1 MHTGS
6 RYASINKLCLGY
18 IRVAKGDAMIFPQ
31 LRQLS
36 VKTVLVRTVK
46 EFLDDEM
53 STYASALAY
62 QMLFSLFPFLLF
74 LIALIGF
81 LHLPDFFSWLR
92 LQSEL
97 VLPPQALDQVNPVID
112 QLQQSKGGLLSV
124 GIVIALWTASAG
136 VRLMMSAMNAAYD
149 VVEARPAWKRIPLS
163 VFYTIG
169 IAGMLL
175 TVAAL
180 MVTGPQ
186 VMNWLAAQ
194 IGMED
199 FIVTLW
205 TILRW
210 PLIIVLLM
218 VAVAIMYYVMPDVKQ
233 SFRFITPGSVL
244 AVVVWIVASL
254 GFAYYVKTFADYN
267 AMYGSIGAIIV
278 LLLYFYIS
286 AAVLLLGAEMNAV
299 IEHMS
304 AEGKEKGEKEEG
316 ERDAV
321 ANIETVH
328 IKQHVS
334 GLGRDH
340 SHDHD
345 YTPVPPTL
353 KTDKF

>member
-1 MHTGS
+1 
-6 RYASINKLCLGY
+6 
-18 IRVAKGDAMIFPQ
+18 MIFP
-31 LRQLS
+31 
-36 VKTVLVRTVK
+36 VLDGLKLHKVLIRTVT
-46 EFLDDEM
+46 EFVDDEM
-53 STYASALAY
+53 PTYASALAY

-149 VVEARPAWKRIPLS
+149 VVEGRPIWKRFPLS
-163 VFYTIG
+163 IFYTIG

-175 TVAAL
+175 AAAAL
-180 MVTGPQ
+180 MVLGPQ
-186 VMNWLAAQ
+186 VMEWLAGQ
-194 IGMED
+194 IGMQE
-199 FIVTLW
+199 FVVTLW

-210 PLIIVLLM
+210 PLIVILLM
-218 VAVAIMYYVMPDVKQ
+218 FAVALMYYVMPDVEQK
-233 SFRFITPGSVL
+233 FRFITPGSVL

-254 GFAYYVKTFADYN
+254 GFGYYVKTFADYN

-304 AEGKEKGEKEEG
+304 AEGKDPGEKEFEEPG
-316 ERDAV
+316 HTDE
-321 ANIETVH
+321 
-328 IKQHVS
+328 KQHVS

-340 SHDHD
+340 SKP
-345 YTPVPPTL
+345 TPVEP
-353 KTDKF
+353 DQ

>member
-1 MHTGS
+1 MET
-6 RYASINKLCLGY
+6 L
-18 IRVAKGDAMIFPQ
+18 MIFPDMRG
-31 LRQLS
+31 LPLHR
-36 VKTVLVRTVK
+36 VMMRTVT
-46 EFLDDEM
+46 EFVADEM

-62 QMLFSLFPFLLF
+62 QMLFSLFPFILF

-81 LHLPDFFSWLR
+81 LHLPDFFTWLR

-97 VLPPQALDQVNPVID
+97 VLPPQALEQVNPVID

-149 VVEARPAWKRIPLS
+149 VVEGRPAWKRFPLS
-163 VFYTIG
+163 IIYTVG

-175 TVAAL
+175 IAAAL
-180 MVTGPQ
+180 MVLGPQ
-186 VMNWLAAQ
+186 VMSWIASQVGL
-194 IGMED
+194 EY

-205 TILRW
+205 TIARW
-210 PLIIVLLM
+210 PVIVILLM
-218 VAVAIMYYVMPDVKQ
+218 VAVALIYYVMPDVKQ
-233 SFRFITPGSVL
+233 EFRFITPGSVL
-244 AVVVWIVASL
+244 AVVVWIIASL
-254 GFAYYVKTFADYN
+254 GFGFYVKEFANYN

-304 AEGKEKGEKEEG
+304 REGKEPGEKVPGEHAPGHEEK
-316 ERDAV
+316 
-321 ANIETVH
+321 H
-328 IKQHVS
+328 HVS

-340 SHDHD
+340 SLN
-345 YTPVPPTL
+345 PT
-353 KTDKF
+353 TDEAQS

>member
-1 MHTGS
+1 
-6 RYASINKLCLGY
+6 
-18 IRVAKGDAMIFPQ
+18 MIFSALQGLP
-31 LRQLS
+31 LHR
-36 VKTVLVRTVK
+36 VLVRTVK

-97 VLPPQALDQVNPVID
+97 VLPPQALEQVNPVID

-149 VVEARPAWKRIPLS
+149 VPEGRPVWKRIPLS
-163 VFYTIG
+163 IFYTVG
-169 IAGMLL
+169 LAGMLL
-175 TVAAL
+175 AAAAL
-180 MVTGPQ
+180 MVLGPQ
-186 VMNWLAAQ
+186 VMEWIASQ
-194 IGMED
+194 IGMQEV
-199 FIVTLW
+199 IVTVW
-205 TILRW
+205 TIVRW
-210 PLIIVLLM
+210 PAIIFLLM
-218 VAVAIMYYVMPDVKQ
+218 VAVALMYYVMPDVKQ
-233 SFRFITPGSVL
+233 KFRFITPGSVL
-244 AVVVWIVASL
+244 AVVVWIIASL

-304 AEGKEKGEKEEG
+304 AEGKNPG
-316 ERDAV
+316 ERDVGEPA
-321 ANIETVH
+321 EHGRTV
-328 IKQHVS
+328 
-334 GLGRDH
+334 LGHEQPATEPEPSRAP
-340 SHDHD
+340 SSE
-345 YTPVPPTL
+345 PNPR
-353 KTDKF
+353 

>member
-1 MHTGS
+1 
-6 RYASINKLCLGY
+6 
-18 IRVAKGDAMIFPQ
+18 MIFPA
-31 LRQLS
+31 LRGLPLHR
-36 VKTVLVRTVK
+36 VLVRTVK

-92 LQSEL
+92 LQSEM
-97 VLPPQALDQVNPVID
+97 VLPPQALEQVNPVID

-149 VVEARPAWKRIPLS
+149 VVEGRPVWKRIPLS
-163 VFYTIG
+163 VVYTVG

-175 TVAAL
+175 AAAAL
-180 MVTGPQ
+180 MVLGPQ
-186 VMNWLAAQ
+186 VMEWIASQ
-194 IGMED
+194 VGMQE

-210 PLIIVLLM
+210 PAIIILMM
-218 VAVAIMYYVMPDVKQ
+218 VAVALIYYVMPDVKQ
-233 SFRFITPGSVL
+233 EFRFITPGSVL
-244 AVVVWIVASL
+244 AVVVWIIASL
-254 GFAYYVKTFADYN
+254 GFGYYVKTFADYN

-304 AEGKEKGEKEEG
+304 VEGKDSGEKEAG
-316 ERDAV
+316 ENVQEHD
-321 ANIETVH
+321 
-328 IKQHVS
+328 KKHVS

-340 SHDHD
+340 SLDHSATSQDEPVRRTSHDS
-345 YTPVPPTL
+345 
-353 KTDKF
+353 

>member
-1 MHTGS
+1 
-6 RYASINKLCLGY
+6 
-18 IRVAKGDAMIFPQ
+18 MIFPD
-31 LRQLS
+31 LRGLPMHR
-36 VKTVLVRTVK
+36 VLVRTVK

-92 LQSEL
+92 LQTEL
-97 VLPPQALDQVNPVID
+97 VLPPQALEQVNPVID

-149 VVEARPAWKRIPLS
+149 VPEGRPVWKRIPLS
-163 VFYTIG
+163 IIYTIG

-175 TVAAL
+175 VAAAL
-180 MVTGPQ
+180 MVLGPQ
-186 VMNWLAAQ
+186 VMEWIAAQ
-194 IGMED
+194 VGLQEV
-199 FIVTLW
+199 IVTLW
-205 TILRW
+205 TVLRLPAIVILM
-210 PLIIVLLM
+210 M
-218 VAVAIMYYVMPDVKQ
+218 VAVALIYYVMPDVKQ
-233 SFRFITPGSVL
+233 KFRFITPGSVL
-244 AVVVWIVASL
+244 AVVVWIIASL

-304 AEGKEKGEKEEG
+304 QEGKNPGEKEFEEDAPQDTITVLG
-316 ERDAV
+316 HERPV
-321 ANIETVH
+321 EPQTSETNT
-328 IKQHVS
+328 
-334 GLGRDH
+334 R
-340 SHDHD
+340 
-345 YTPVPPTL
+345 
-353 KTDKF
+353 

>member
-1 MHTGS
+1 
-6 RYASINKLCLGY
+6 
-18 IRVAKGDAMIFPQ
+18 MIFPD
-31 LRQLS
+31 LRNLPMG
-36 VKTVLVRTVK
+36 KVLVHTVN
-46 EFLDDEM
+46 EFMEDEM

-112 QLQQSKGGLLSV
+112 QLQESKGGLLSF

-149 VVEARPAWKRIPLS
+149 VVEGRPIWKRFPLS
-163 VFYTIG
+163 VLYTVG

-175 TVAAL
+175 AAAAL
-180 MVTGPQ
+180 MVLGPQ
-186 VMNWLAAQ
+186 VMNWIAEQ

-210 PLIIVLLM
+210 PVIIILMM
-218 VAVAIMYYVMPDVKQ
+218 VAVALIYYVMPDVEQ
-233 SFRFITPGSVL
+233 QFRFISPGSVL
-244 AVVVWIVASL
+244 AVVVWIIASL
-254 GFAYYVKTFADYN
+254 GFGYYVKTFSNYN

-304 AEGKEKGEKEEG
+304 SEGKNPGEKEFKDEAPSPD
-316 ERDAV
+316 E
-321 ANIETVH
+321 
-328 IKQHVS
+328 KQHVS

-340 SHDHD
+340 SL
-345 YTPVPPTL
+345 PLPA
-353 KTDKF
+353 KTDE

>member
-1 MHTGS
+1 
-6 RYASINKLCLGY
+6 
-18 IRVAKGDAMIFPQ
+18 MIFPE
-31 LRQLS
+31 LRQLPLGK
-36 VKTVLVRTVK
+36 VMVRTVS

-97 VLPPQALDQVNPVID
+97 VLPPQALEQVNPVID
-112 QLQQSKGGLLSV
+112 QLQQSKGGLLSI

-149 VVEARPAWKRIPLS
+149 VVEARPIWKRFPLS
-163 VFYTIG
+163 VAYTIG
-169 IAGMLL
+169 IAMMMLA
-175 TVAAL
+175 VAAL

-186 VMNWLAAQ
+186 VMNWIAAQ
-194 IGMED
+194 IGMEE

-210 PLIIVLLM
+210 PLIVMLLM
-218 VAVAIMYYVMPDVKQ
+218 VAVALIYYVMPDVKQ
-233 SFRFITPGSVL
+233 EFRFITPGSVL
-244 AVVVWIVASL
+244 AVVVWIIASL
-254 GFAYYVKTFADYN
+254 GFGYYVKTFADYN

-299 IEHMS
+299 VEHMS
-304 AEGKEKGEKEEG
+304 AEGKDKGEKEEG
-316 ERDAV
+316 DGA
-321 ANIETVH
+321 IESTH
-328 IKQHVS
+328 KQHVS

-340 SHDHD
+340 S
-345 YTPVPPTL
+345 VPLPA
-353 KTDKF
+353 KAGES

>member
-1 MHTGS
+1 
-6 RYASINKLCLGY
+6 
-18 IRVAKGDAMIFPQ
+18 MIFPE
-31 LRQLS
+31 LRGLPLHR
-36 VKTVLVRTVK
+36 VLVRTVK

-97 VLPPQALDQVNPVID
+97 VLPPQALEQVNPVID

-149 VVEARPAWKRIPLS
+149 VPEGRPVWKRFPLS
-163 VFYTIG
+163 IIYTVG

-175 TVAAL
+175 AAAAL
-180 MVTGPQ
+180 MVLGPQ
-186 VMNWLAAQ
+186 VMEWIASQVGLEEA
-194 IGMED
+194 
-199 FIVTLW
+199 VVVVW

-210 PLIIVLLM
+210 PAIIILMM
-218 VAVAIMYYVMPDVKQ
+218 VAVALIYYVMPDVKQ
-233 SFRFITPGSVL
+233 KFRFITPGSVL

-299 IEHMS
+299 IEHLS
-304 AEGKEKGEKEEG
+304 AEGKNPGEKDFAG
-316 ERDAV
+316 DQHRDT
-321 ANIETVH
+321 ITV
-328 IKQHVS
+328 
-334 GLGRDH
+334 LGH
-340 SHDHD
+340 EH
-345 YTPVPPTL
+345 PVEHAPQTREPNT
-353 KTDKF
+353 

>member
-1 MHTGS
+1 
-6 RYASINKLCLGY
+6 
-18 IRVAKGDAMIFPQ
+18 MIFPD
-31 LRQLS
+31 LRGLPLHR
-36 VKTVLVRTVK
+36 VLVRTVK

-97 VLPPQALDQVNPVID
+97 VLPPQALEQVNPVID

-149 VVEARPAWKRIPLS
+149 VPEGRPVWKRIPLS
-163 VFYTIG
+163 IIYTVG

-175 TVAAL
+175 VAAAL
-180 MVTGPQ
+180 MVLGPQ
-186 VMNWLAAQ
+186 VMEWIAAQ
-194 IGMED
+194 VGMQEV
-199 FIVTLW
+199 IVTVW

-210 PLIIVLLM
+210 PAIIILMM
-218 VAVAIMYYVMPDVKQ
+218 VAVALIYYVMPDVKQ
-233 SFRFITPGSVL
+233 QFRFITPGSVL

-304 AEGKEKGEKEEG
+304 SEGKNPGEK
-316 ERDAV
+316 DADEHK
-321 ANIETVH
+321 ARETITV
-328 IKQHVS
+328 
-334 GLGRDH
+334 LGH
-340 SHDHD
+340 EH
-345 YTPVPPTL
+345 PVPSEHQSSEPNPR
-353 KTDKF
+353 

>member
-1 MHTGS
+1 M
-6 RYASINKLCLGY
+6 KQ
-18 IRVAKGDAMIFPQ
+18 GDIMIFSE
-31 LRQLS
+31 LRQLPMGK
-36 VKTVLVRTVK
+36 VMVRTVS

-112 QLQQSKGGLLSV
+112 QLQQSKGGLLSI

-149 VVEARPAWKRIPLS
+149 VVEERPVWKRIPLS
-163 VFYTIG
+163 VLYTIG
-169 IAGMLL
+169 IAMMMLA
-175 TVAAL
+175 VAAL

-210 PLIIVLLM
+210 PLIVMLLM
-218 VAVAIMYYVMPDVKQ
+218 VSVALIYYVMPDVKQ
-233 SFRFITPGSVL
+233 EFRFITPGSVL
-244 AVVVWIVASL
+244 AVVVWIMASL
-254 GFAYYVKTFADYN
+254 GFGYYVKTFADYN

-299 IEHMS
+299 VEHMS
-304 AEGKEKGEKEEG
+304 AEGKDKGEKEEG
-316 ERDAV
+316 DGNA
-321 ANIETVH
+321 ETP
-328 IKQHVS
+328 QNQNVS

-340 SHDHD
+340 S
-345 YTPVPPTL
+345 VPT
-353 KTDKF
+353 TAQGGQS

>member
-1 MHTGS
+1 MFFPHMKGL
-6 RYASINKLCLGY
+6 RLH
-18 IRVAKGDAMIFPQ
+18 RVM
-31 LRQLS
+31 
-36 VKTVLVRTVK
+36 VRTVT
-46 EFLDDEM
+46 EFVDDEM

-62 QMLFSLFPFLLF
+62 QMLFSLFPFILF

-97 VLPPQALDQVNPVID
+97 VLPPQALEQVNPVID

-149 VVEARPAWKRIPLS
+149 VVEGRPAWKRFPLS
-163 VFYTIG
+163 IIYTVG

-175 TVAAL
+175 IAAAL
-180 MVTGPQ
+180 MVLGPQ
-186 VMNWLAAQ
+186 VMAWIASQVGL
-194 IGMED
+194 ED

-205 TILRW
+205 TIVRW
-210 PLIIVLLM
+210 PVVVILLM
-218 VAVAIMYYVMPDVKQ
+218 MAVALIYYVMPDVKQ
-233 SFRFITPGSVL
+233 EFRFITPGSVL
-244 AVVVWIVASL
+244 AVVVWIIASL
-254 GFAYYVKTFADYN
+254 GFGLYVKMFANYN

-304 AEGKEKGEKEEG
+304 SEGKNDGEKVPGELAHEEP
-316 ERDAV
+316 
-321 ANIETVH
+321 
-328 IKQHVS
+328 KQHVS

-340 SHDHD
+340 SIK
-345 YTPVPPTL
+345 PT
-353 KTDKF
+353 TDEVIK

>member
-1 MHTGS
+1 
-6 RYASINKLCLGY
+6 
-18 IRVAKGDAMIFPQ
+18 MIFPD
-31 LRQLS
+31 LRKLPMG
-36 VKTVLVRTVK
+36 KVLVHTVN
-46 EFLDDEM
+46 EFMEDEM

-92 LQSEL
+92 MQSEL

-112 QLQQSKGGLLSV
+112 QLQQSKGGLLSF
-124 GIVIALWTASAG
+124 GIIIALWTASAG

-149 VVEARPAWKRIPLS
+149 VVEGRPIWKRFPLS
-163 VFYTIG
+163 IFYTVG

-175 TVAAL
+175 AAAAL
-180 MVTGPQ
+180 MVLGPQ
-186 VMNWLAAQ
+186 VMGWLAGQ
-194 IGMED
+194 IGMQD

-210 PLIIVLLM
+210 PVIIILM
-218 VAVAIMYYVMPDVKQ
+218 MMAVALIYYVMPDVEQK
-233 SFRFITPGSVL
+233 FRFISPGSVL
-244 AVVVWIVASL
+244 AVVVWIIASL
-254 GFAYYVKTFADYN
+254 GFGYYVKTFANYS

-299 IEHMS
+299 IEHLS
-304 AEGKEKGEKEEG
+304 ADGKNPGEKEFKDDDVVFDE
-316 ERDAV
+316 
-321 ANIETVH
+321 
-328 IKQHVS
+328 KQHVS

-340 SHDHD
+340 SVPA
-345 YTPVPPTL
+345 PV
-353 KTDKF
+353 KTDEG

>member
-1 MHTGS
+1 
-6 RYASINKLCLGY
+6 
-18 IRVAKGDAMIFPQ
+18 MIFPALQ
-31 LRQLS
+31 GLPLHR
-36 VKTVLVRTVK
+36 VLVRTIK

-62 QMLFSLFPFLLF
+62 QALFSLFPFLLF

-97 VLPPQALDQVNPVID
+97 VLPPQALEQVNPVID

-149 VVEARPAWKRIPLS
+149 VPEGRPVWKRVPLS
-163 VFYTIG
+163 IFYTVG
-169 IAGMLL
+169 LAGMLL
-175 TVAAL
+175 AAAAL
-180 MVTGPQ
+180 MVLGPQ
-186 VMNWLAAQ
+186 VMEWIAAQ
-194 IGMED
+194 IGMQE

-210 PLIIVLLM
+210 PVIIMLLM
-218 VAVAIMYYVMPDVKQ
+218 VAVALIYYVMPDVKQ
-233 SFRFITPGSVL
+233 KFRFITPGSVL

-304 AEGKEKGEKEEG
+304 SEGKNPGEKDFEG
-316 ERDAV
+316 HKAP
-321 ANIETVH
+321 ETITV
-328 IKQHVS
+328 
-334 GLGRDH
+334 LGHEHPQPSQPQPSEPNPR
-340 SHDHD
+340 
-345 YTPVPPTL
+345 
-353 KTDKF
+353 

>member
-1 MHTGS
+1 MMFPALKGLPLH
-6 RYASINKLCLGY
+6 
-18 IRVAKGDAMIFPQ
+18 RVMM
-31 LRQLS
+31 
-36 VKTVLVRTVK
+36 RTVT

-62 QMLFSLFPFLLF
+62 QMLFSLFPFILF

-97 VLPPQALDQVNPVID
+97 VLPPQALEQVNPVID

-149 VVEARPAWKRIPLS
+149 VVEGRPAWKRFPLS
-163 VFYTIG
+163 IFYTIG

-175 TVAAL
+175 AAAAL
-180 MVTGPQ
+180 MVLGPQ
-186 VMNWLAAQ
+186 VMAWIAAQ
-194 IGMED
+194 VGLEE

-205 TILRW
+205 TIVRW
-210 PLIIVLLM
+210 PVIVFLLM
-218 VAVAIMYYVMPDVKQ
+218 VAVALIYYVMPDVKQ
-233 SFRFITPGSVL
+233 EFRFITPGSVL
-244 AVVVWIVASL
+244 AVVVWIIASL
-254 GFAYYVKTFADYN
+254 GFAFYVKTFANYN

-304 AEGKEKGEKEEG
+304 TEGKDRGEKVAG
-316 ERDAV
+316 EH
-321 ANIETVH
+321 E
-328 IKQHVS
+328 KQHVS

-340 SHDHD
+340 SIPHTH
-345 YTPVPPTL
+345 
-353 KTDKF
+353 TDEARS

>member
-1 MHTGS
+1 MRFTHLRGVPVH
-6 RYASINKLCLGY
+6 
-18 IRVAKGDAMIFPQ
+18 RVM
-31 LRQLS
+31 
-36 VKTVLVRTVK
+36 VHTVK

-97 VLPPQALDQVNPVID
+97 VLPPQALEQVNPVID

-149 VVEARPAWKRIPLS
+149 VVEGRPVWKRIPLS
-163 VFYTIG
+163 IFYTIG

-175 TVAAL
+175 AAAAL
-180 MVTGPQ
+180 MVLGPQ
-186 VMNWLAAQ
+186 VMGWVASQ
-194 IGMED
+194 VGMEEI
-199 FIVTLW
+199 IVTVW
-205 TILRW
+205 TVLRW
-210 PLIIVLLM
+210 PAIVILMM
-218 VAVAIMYYVMPDVKQ
+218 VAVALMYYVMPDVKQ
-233 SFRFITPGSVL
+233 EFRFITPGSVL
-244 AVVVWIVASL
+244 AVVVWIIASL

-286 AAVLLLGAEMNAV
+286 AAVLLLGAEMNAA
-299 IEHMS
+299 IEHLS
-304 AEGKEKGEKEEG
+304 SEGKDPGEKEPG
-316 ERDAV
+316 DGGVDRATSQD
-321 ANIETVH
+321 
-328 IKQHVS
+328 S

-340 SHDHD
+340 APAAGPEPVSRTPHDS
-345 YTPVPPTL
+345 
-353 KTDKF
+353 

>member
-1 MHTGS
+1 
-6 RYASINKLCLGY
+6 
-18 IRVAKGDAMIFPQ
+18 MIFPD
-31 LRQLS
+31 LRGLPLHR
-36 VKTVLVRTVK
+36 VLVRTVK

-97 VLPPQALDQVNPVID
+97 VLPPQALEQVNPVID

-149 VVEARPAWKRIPLS
+149 VPEGRPVWKRIPLS
-163 VFYTIG
+163 IIYTVG

-175 TVAAL
+175 VAAAL
-180 MVTGPQ
+180 MVLGPQ
-186 VMNWLAAQ
+186 VMEWIAAQ
-194 IGMED
+194 VGMQEV
-199 FIVTLW
+199 IVTVW

-210 PLIIVLLM
+210 PAIIILMM
-218 VAVAIMYYVMPDVKQ
+218 VAVALIYYVMPDVKQ
-233 SFRFITPGSVL
+233 QFRFITPGSVL
-244 AVVVWIVASL
+244 AVVVWILASL

-304 AEGKEKGEKEEG
+304 SEGKNPGEKDVDEHKP
-316 ERDAV
+316 R
-321 ANIETVH
+321 ETITV
-328 IKQHVS
+328 
-334 GLGRDH
+334 LGH
-340 SHDHD
+340 EH
-345 YTPVPPTL
+345 PVPSEQQSSEPNPR
-353 KTDKF
+353 

>member
-1 MHTGS
+1 
-6 RYASINKLCLGY
+6 
-18 IRVAKGDAMIFPQ
+18 MIFP
-31 LRQLS
+31 
-36 VKTVLVRTVK
+36 VLDGLKLHKVLLRTVK
-46 EFLDDEM
+46 EFVDDEM
-53 STYASALAY
+53 PTYASALAY
-62 QMLFSLFPFLLF
+62 QMLFSLFPFILF

-97 VLPPQALDQVNPVID
+97 VLPPQALEQVNPVID

-149 VVEARPAWKRIPLS
+149 VVEGRPIWKRFPLS
-163 VFYTIG
+163 IFYTVG

-175 TVAAL
+175 VAAAL
-180 MVTGPQ
+180 MVLGPQ
-186 VMNWLAAQ
+186 VMEWIASQ
-194 IGMED
+194 IGMQE
-199 FIVTLW
+199 FIVTVW

-210 PLIIVLLM
+210 PVIVILLM
-218 VAVAIMYYVMPDVKQ
+218 IAVALIYYVMPDVKQ
-233 SFRFITPGSVL
+233 EFRFITPGSVL
-244 AVVVWIVASL
+244 AVVVWIIASL
-254 GFAYYVKTFADYN
+254 GFGFYVKTFANYN

-304 AEGKEKGEKEEG
+304 SEGKDPGEKVPG
-316 ERDAV
+316 EHDHA
-321 ANIETVH
+321 H
-328 IKQHVS
+328 KHHVS

-340 SHDHD
+340 SLK
-345 YTPVPPTL
+345 PT
-353 KTDKF
+353 TDEA

>member
-1 MHTGS
+1 
-6 RYASINKLCLGY
+6 
-18 IRVAKGDAMIFPQ
+18 MIFPE
-31 LRQLS
+31 LRQLPLGK
-36 VKTVLVRTVK
+36 VMVRTVN

-97 VLPPQALDQVNPVID
+97 VLPPQALEQVNPVID
-112 QLQQSKGGLLSV
+112 QLQQSKGGLLSI
-124 GIVIALWTASAG
+124 GIFIALWTASAG

-149 VVEARPAWKRIPLS
+149 VVEGRPIWKRFPLS
-163 VFYTIG
+163 VLYTIG
-169 IAGMLL
+169 IAMMMLA
-175 TVAAL
+175 VAAL

-186 VMNWLAAQ
+186 VMNWLASQ
-194 IGMED
+194 IGMEE

-205 TILRW
+205 TVLRW
-210 PLIIVLLM
+210 PLIVILLM
-218 VAVAIMYYVMPDVKQ
+218 VAVALIYYVMPDVKQ
-233 SFRFITPGSVL
+233 EFRFITPGSVL
-244 AVVVWIVASL
+244 AVVVWIMASL
-254 GFAYYVKTFADYN
+254 GFGYYVKTFADYN

-299 IEHMS
+299 VEHMS
-304 AEGKEKGEKEEG
+304 AEGKDKGEKEEG
-316 ERDAV
+316 DGALEST
-321 ANIETVH
+321 E
-328 IKQHVS
+328 KQHVS

-340 SHDHD
+340 SA
-345 YTPVPPTL
+345 PLPE
-353 KTDKF
+353 KSGES

>member
-1 MHTGS
+1 
-6 RYASINKLCLGY
+6 
-18 IRVAKGDAMIFPQ
+18 MIFPQ
-31 LRQLS
+31 MKRLPMG
-36 VKTVLVRTVK
+36 KVLVRTVK

-92 LQSEL
+92 MQSSL

-149 VVEARPAWKRIPLS
+149 VVEARPVWKRIPLS
-163 VFYTIG
+163 VIYTVG
-169 IAGMLL
+169 IAIMLL
-175 TVAAL
+175 AAAGL

-186 VMNWLAAQ
+186 VMSWLASQ
-194 IGMED
+194 IGMEE

-210 PLIIVLLM
+210 PLIIILMM
-218 VAVAIMYYVMPDVKQ
+218 VAVAVIYYVMPDVKQ
-233 SFRFITPGSVL
+233 EFRFITPGSVL
-244 AVVVWIVASL
+244 AVVVWIIASL
-254 GFAYYVKTFADYN
+254 GFGYYVKTFADYN

-304 AEGKEKGEKEEG
+304 SDGKDPGEKVAGEG
-316 ERDAV
+316 TEF
-321 ANIETVH
+321 EKH
-328 IKQHVS
+328 HVS
-334 GLGRDH
+334 GLGH
-340 SHDHD
+340 
-345 YTPVPPTL
+345 PPPAQPH
-353 KTDKF
+353 

>member
-1 MHTGS
+1 MFFPHMKGQ
-6 RYASINKLCLGY
+6 RLH
-18 IRVAKGDAMIFPQ
+18 RVM
-31 LRQLS
+31 
-36 VKTVLVRTVK
+36 VRTIT
-46 EFLDDEM
+46 EFVDDEM

-62 QMLFSLFPFLLF
+62 QMLFSLFPFILF

-97 VLPPQALDQVNPVID
+97 VLPPQALEQVNPVID

-149 VVEARPAWKRIPLS
+149 VVEGRPAWKRFPLS
-163 VFYTIG
+163 IFYTIG

-175 TVAAL
+175 VAAAL
-180 MVTGPQ
+180 MVLGPQ
-186 VMNWLAAQ
+186 VMGWIASQVGL
-194 IGMED
+194 ED

-205 TILRW
+205 TIVRW
-210 PLIIVLLM
+210 PVVVILLM
-218 VAVAIMYYVMPDVKQ
+218 MAVALIYYVMPDVKQ
-233 SFRFITPGSVL
+233 EFRFITPGSVL
-244 AVVVWIVASL
+244 AVVVWILASV
-254 GFAYYVKTFADYN
+254 GFGLYVKTFADYN

-304 AEGKEKGEKEEG
+304 TEGKDDGEKFPG
-316 ERDAV
+316 EHDH
-321 ANIETVH
+321 EH
-328 IKQHVS
+328 KQHVS

-340 SHDHD
+340 SIK
-345 YTPVPPTL
+345 PT
-353 KTDKF
+353 TDEVIK